1 MTPQYHQLL
10 NSVLKFLSIRPRS
23 RREIEIYLTKKT
35 SDTALINQVI
45 DKLTNFKLI
54 DDAAFSKW
62 LVESRSR
69 SRPRG
74 RRLLI
79 QELKTKGVDIS
90 NLPSPVSSLDETEL
104 AKNALQKKLKIW
116 DRLPR
121 RDFRLK
127 TTRFLYSRGF
137 SWDVIEKVLKNVY
150 NKNNVN

>member
-1 MTPQYHQLL
+1 
-10 NSVLKFLSIRPRS
+10 
-23 RREIEIYLTKKT
+23 
-35 SDTALINQVI
+35 
-45 DKLTNFKLI
+45 
-54 DDAAFSKW
+54 
-62 LVESRSR
+62 
-69 SRPRG
+69 
-74 RRLLI
+74 
-79 QELKTKGVDIS
+79 
-90 NLPSPVSSLDETEL
+90 L